1 MSNPSDSAAA
11 ACRRSG
17 RAPEKS
23 SFAQTCNLLSQYLK
37 EKRSLGITPR
47 IEPKDEF
54 PTARPPA
61 IMNLLTNMENP
72 GEKEAVGLFPPPS
85 ATQMTIFYC
94 GKVLVFND
102 LPSEKAEEIM
112 TMAGKGIVPSSRSAA
127 TVVSDKVTEPVTT
140 REQPPTKV
148 SGDLPIARRASLHR
162 FFEKRKD
169 RVTARAPY
177 QVNSRQYSGSST
189 PTGESY
195 RFKNGDEKKT
205 QQSSN
210 QFDLNL

>member
-72 GEKEAVGLFPPPS
+72 EEKEAVGLFLPPS

-148 SGDLPIARRASLHR
+148 SDDLPIARRASLHR